1 VLEAASA
8 RAEAFWSSMIHESDP
23 VAHATYLGRVRYW
36 DAVLG
41 ELLSRVSWIACDSES
56 DSRPSRGDRRR
67 VSLFSAPTARP
78 GCRRADS
85 ERCRV
90 RAVGDPDETTALLR
104 EWFPDGRADEH
115 NLVLFSTSGVHGSYL
130 TLEDARRSLE
140 SGAERELVTVLL
152 LSPRLVRVLYG
163 QCSVRVGDLEFLEE
177 LRRSSWEAAAA
188 IGRERPDPLV
198 VARLLA
204 GEESA

>member
-1 VLEAASA
+1 
-8 RAEAFWSSMIHESDP
+8 MIHESDP

-152 LSPRLVRVLYG
+152 
-163 QCSVRVGDLEFLEE
+163 
-177 LRRSSWEAAAA
+177 RSSRTASRARRTASESSTPWTTSGLG
-188 IGRERPDPLV
+188 GRRWSCTTA
-198 VARLLA
+198 VARPR
-204 GEESA
+204 SIWSC